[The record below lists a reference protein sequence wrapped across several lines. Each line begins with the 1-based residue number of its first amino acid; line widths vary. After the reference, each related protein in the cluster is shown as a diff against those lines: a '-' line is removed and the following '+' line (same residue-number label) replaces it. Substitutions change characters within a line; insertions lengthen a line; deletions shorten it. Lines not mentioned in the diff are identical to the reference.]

1 MSLLL
6 TSPPVLSSV
15 LWRPEIDM
23 LKRFLD
29 YSNKVFDFSRR
40 LSKITDTR
48 IKPQISTRSVLF
60 SSFIMHLTRRGS
72 LNALDTEMR
81 LPKKADGII
90 GKNKPSVDTIG
101 RVFTKIIP
109 DDLRSFH
116 WGNCYRLK
124 RNKALDTNFPLNAV
138 AIDGHELFSH
148 RPA

>member
-1 MSLLL
+1 MFG
-6 TSPPVLSSV
+6 
-15 LWRPEIDM
+15 
-23 LKRFLD
+23 RFLD
-29 YSNKVFDFSRR
+29 YCNKVFDFSRR
-40 LSKITDTR
+40 LSKITDIR
-48 IKPQISTRSVLF
+48 VKPQISTRSALW
-60 SSFIMHLTRRGS
+60 SGFIMQLTRRGS

-124 RNKALDTNFPLNAV
+124 RNKVLDTSFPLNALAV
-138 AIDGHELFSH
+138 DGHELFSH
-148 RPA
+148 KQA

>member
-1 MSLLL
+1 
-6 TSPPVLSSV
+6 
-15 LWRPEIDM
+15 M
-23 LKRFLD
+23 LRRFLD

-48 IKPQISTRSVLF
+48 VKPQISTLSVLL

-81 LPKKADGII
+81 LPKKADGVI

-124 RNKALDTNFPLNAV
+124 RNKVLDTSFPLNALAV
-138 AIDGHELFSH
+138 DGHELFSH
-148 RPA
+148 KQA